1 MQDPP
6 KVLLNRHTVD
16 DFAQR
21 LWAYK
26 TIKLFLDQMKIAI
39 TETERQAI
47 RSRALELSLKH
58 HFVTPLTSLV
68 VVKPD
73 DDAETPF
80 TTPAPTVLPTGRPIT
95 CIRAI

>member
-26 TIKLFLDQMKIAI
+26 TIKLLLDQMKIAI
-39 TETERQAI
+39 TEAERQALKA
-47 RSRALELSLKH
+47 RALELSLKY

-73 DDAETPF
+73 DRDTESAV
-80 TTPAPTVLPTGRPIT
+80 TTPAPAVLPTG
-95 CIRAI
+95 IRLG